1 MKPSLNLNDLLV
13 NAEQNN
19 FTGKVLVKSQNAVQW
34 QLYFLLGKFIWIN
47 GGYHSNRSWL
57 RKLVKFCPET
67 NCEELG
73 SATKSY
79 YECPHYQTLYLLA
92 SKNLISKEKVK
103 LILELRIEEKFVD
116 ILQEEEKSQ
125 VTYNLKQHTPSN
137 ILNYGFKPSL
147 VIIDYHNILKKAR
160 QKNVLLEKSGLKHI
174 SLNYAP
180 KVLDNQKLHKKVKLE
195 TYSHFVH
202 FFDGNLSLRDLSFRL
217 NKDVIKL
224 ALSLVSYINQGIVK
238 LEEISDVNHNT
249 TVQKYAFSV
258 LKYQRLSTK
267 FTVACIDDSEQ
278 FHDSMNLIIGKLSG
292 RYIEIK
298 DEFKAITSLVE
309 CNPDLIFINVAMPV
323 VNGYELCSQIK
334 RVPKLNQ
341 IPIILLS
348 DNKSLTDRMRSKL
361 VGASDFITKPL
372 DEQQITKILDKLTSD
387 STNPQPENSSRVLAV
402 S

>member
-34 QLYFLLGKFIWIN
+34 QLYFLLGKVIWIN
-47 GGYHSNRSWL
+47 GGYHAHRSWL
-57 RKLVKFCPET
+57 RKLVKFCPEI
-67 NCEELG
+67 NCEDLG
-73 SATKSY
+73 SATKNY
-79 YECPHYQTLYLLA
+79 YECPQYQTLYLLA
-92 SKNLISKEKVK
+92 SKNLINKEKVK
-103 LILELRIEEKFVD
+103 LILELRIEEKFFD
-116 ILQEEEKSQ
+116 ILQEQEKSQ
-125 VTYNLKQHTPSN
+125 VTYNLKQDTPSN

-147 VIIDYHNILKKAR
+147 VIIDYHNILHKA
-160 QKNVLLEKSGLKHI
+160 QEQIMFFAKSSLKDI

-180 KVLDNQKLHKKVKLE
+180 KIFDNQKLHKKVKLE

-202 FFDGNLSLRDLSFRL
+202 FFDGNLSLRDLSLRL
-217 NKDVIKL
+217 NKNVVKL
-224 ALSLVSYINQGIVK
+224 ALSLVSFINQGIIK
-238 LEEISDVNHNT
+238 LEAISDVNNNIN
-249 TVQKYAFSV
+249 VQQYAFTI
-258 LKYQRLSTK
+258 LKYKRLATK
-267 FTVACIDDSEQ
+267 FTIACIDDNEQ
-278 FHDSMNLIIGKLSG
+278 FHDSMNIIISKLSG
-292 RYIEIK
+292 RYVEIK

-334 RVPKLNQ
+334 RVPQLNQ

-372 DEQQITKILDKLTSD
+372 GEKYITKILDKLTSD
-387 STNPQPENSSRVLAV
+387 STNPQPESSSILAV